1 MSDLILEMLIMKQ
14 YDLPQLTKDAKIVQ
28 SSAPKL
34 LETRMRDQN
43 LTLTM
48 VGPTTQKT
56 IAGI

>member
-1 MSDLILEMLIMKQ
+1 MQ
-14 YDLPQLTKDAKIVQ
+14 HDLPQLTKDAKIVQ
-28 SSAPKL
+28 SSALKL

-43 LTLTM
+43 LMPTM